1 MASANPESL
10 WRKLIEAT
18 VGVGDVRLTATEL
31 KPFGRRARDAML
43 EDRLLFEE
51 AIPDELGICG
61 CSNDDCVSVLERID
75 GKYWSICPSA
85 QRRPLPL
92 SEEDVAF
99 YRLNTSEFLKRLRT
113 ANGLAGEDI
122 STIAKENIY
131 LLGKTEAGIETLSV
145 LFCRRLSRRN
155 ATDVLHQAR
164 GAITGDKI
172 LLATARGFNLGLAET
187 RLAEALKIF
196 PFPLCDFQESPDS
209 PRLDWSAIVS
219 KVLQLRKDETRAT
232 LFVDSTCHYARYKN
246 QVLDISSKPFVV
258 LVALAKTAKR
268 HSGDGYVLTENIQLQ
283 LTGRSAETIQG
294 TRLSDNVREI
304 RNVLQKMAAENLIT
318 DADVELVENKKGVG
332 YRLTIP
338 HEQILV
344 I

>member
-10 WRKLIEAT
+10 WRKIIESM
-18 VGVGDVRLTATEL
+18 VGAGDVRLTGTEL
-31 KPFGRRARDAML
+31 KPFGKSALDSML
-43 EDRLLFEE
+43 QDRLLFEE
-51 AIPDELGICG
+51 AVPDELGICS
-61 CSNDDCVSVLERID
+61 CSNDECVAILERID
-75 GKYWSICPSA
+75 GKYWSVCPSA

-92 SEEDVAF
+92 SKDDITF
-99 YRLNTSEFLKRLRT
+99 YRLNTNEFLKRLRT
-113 ANGLAGEDI
+113 ANALAGEDI
-122 STIAKENIY
+122 SVVAKENIY
-131 LLGKTEAGIETLSV
+131 LLGKTEAGIEPLSV
-145 LFCRRLSRRN
+145 LFCRRLNRRN

-172 LLATARGFNLGLAET
+172 LLATASGFNLGLAES
-187 RLAEALKIF
+187 RLAEALHIF
-196 PFPLCDFQESPDS
+196 PFRLCEYQASPDS

-246 QVLDISSKPFVV
+246 QVLDIGSRPFAV
-258 LVALAKTAKR
+258 LVALAKAAKK
-268 HSGDGYVLTENIQLQ
+268 HSGDGFVLTEDIQLQ

-294 TRLSDNVREI
+294 SRLSDNVREI
-304 RNVLQKMAAENLIT
+304 RNVLQRMAAEKLIS

-338 HEQILV
+338 HEKILV